1 MCFFR
6 PSAFFALTT
15 EGPASC
21 SGHCATQRARP
32 DPIRKFGSWPRSVAH
47 ALWVQSGKS
56 ARGGICARRA
66 IQAHANPRT
75 LYLINR
81 LKKCPTSHV
90 ISGILNVINVVR
102 HYIPGDGKVFPRHQH
117 ARHMTIYIILT
128 YSSNLRPFAKLIDYK
143 PTHNLPYCVPHLR
156 NKIKELNYTPNPQP
170 NLYIYICIF
179 VLVILLI

>member
-1 MCFFR
+1 MARFTLSLPTDANPTCIYIYVYIKMCFFR

-117 ARHMTIYIILT
+117 GRHSTIYIIL
-128 YSSNLRPFAKLIDYK
+128 I
-143 PTHNLPYCVPHLR
+143 
-156 NKIKELNYTPNPQP
+156 
-170 NLYIYICIF
+170 
-179 VLVILLI
+179 